1 MLAVRAFPY
10 TNLSQF
16 RYFRLDANLQLQNNR
31 FQQYFLEIQ
40 WMVVEVILRFRRGL
54 LLACHTQRKYLILYL
69 ISILEVF
76 NLNGSINWSSSKHFS
91 GDAINL
97 ILDYY
102 TALLLKRTILLH
114 IVSHLTVIITS

>member
-10 TNLSQF
+10 SNLSQF

-31 FQQYFLEIQ
+31 FQQYFLEIR

-54 LLACHTQRKYLILYL
+54 SACVPHST
-69 ISILEVF
+69 EVF
-76 NLNGSINWSSSKHFS
+76 NLVTNLSIFDKFNWSSSKHFS

-97 ILDYY
+97 IMDYC

-114 IVSHLTVIITS
+114 VVSHLTVIVTSLCT